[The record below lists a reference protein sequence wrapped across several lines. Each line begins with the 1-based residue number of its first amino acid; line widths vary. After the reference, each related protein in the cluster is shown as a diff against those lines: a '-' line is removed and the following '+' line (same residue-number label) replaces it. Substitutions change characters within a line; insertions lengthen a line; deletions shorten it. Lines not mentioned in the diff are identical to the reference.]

1 MVSARDAIIGS
12 MERQGR
18 RVVLAL
24 LALVVAAGCDFQPD
38 PPEGPSALASTR
50 LVNVRVEYRQPQG
63 CENALPERCVNLV
76 WFFGSWMHK
85 DEEIPLELVPGSYVW
100 AGTATGVPVNWPPTD
115 VPHFVR
121 VFDPHL
127 EGTSTGGVTAAR
139 LLVGGQVLTQYD
151 SPGSPQESALVYV
164 DDNGTGRNPL

>member
-1 MVSARDAIIGS
+1 

-18 RVVLAL
+18 RFVFAL
-24 LALVVAAGCDFQPD
+24 LALAAAAAGCDLQPD
-38 PPEGPSALASTR
+38 PEPGPSALAPTR
-50 LVNVRVEYRQPQG
+50 QVNVRVEYRQPQG
-63 CENALPERCVNLV
+63 CDNTIPEHCVDVV

-85 DEEIPLELVPGSYVW
+85 DEVIPLELVPGSYVW

-127 EGTSTGGVTAAR
+127 EATATGGVTAAR
-139 LLVGGQVLTQYD
+139 LLVGGQILTQYD
-151 SPGSPQESALVYV
+151 SPGSPQESGLVYV
-164 DDNGTGRNPL
+164 DDNGIGRNPF